1 MSESSGNFKPGT
13 LAVRW
18 RKNWEGEGPDLV
30 YYYPKSAADGHLL
43 NAFFCHARYG
53 RDLSLVDELKE
64 RGYDIRTLQFTIRK
78 LEQ

>member
-18 RKNWEGEGPDLV
+18 RKNPDGIGPDLV
-30 YYYPKSAADGHLL
+30 FYYPTSPVDGHLL
-43 NAFFCHARYG
+43 NDFFNYAKYG
-53 RDLSLVDELKE
+53 SDLSLVEELKR
-64 RGYDIRTLQFTIRK
+64 RGYDIKTLQFTIRK